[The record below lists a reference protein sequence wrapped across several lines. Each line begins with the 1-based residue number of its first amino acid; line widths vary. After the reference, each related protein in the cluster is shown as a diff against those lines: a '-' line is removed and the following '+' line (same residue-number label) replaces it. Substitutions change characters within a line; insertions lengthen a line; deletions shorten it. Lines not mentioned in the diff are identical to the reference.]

1 MKTLKKGGDLIG
13 KGAYGCVFNVEFPCK
28 SRKLS
33 KKSAT
38 SKKGEKYISKI
49 FFHKKAVKEAK
60 SEFELNKLIHKIKN
74 HTNWCVLWK
83 RICRPHSYIEI
94 YKHDKKIAECL
105 KKSGLTVDQFNKR
118 SAMLIGKYAGKS
130 LEKIF
135 EMKMKNIKNKNDFIL
150 FFLKTMKKMLSLFE
164 GIKTLKNNGITH
176 SDIKRGN
183 IVLDGGSYKLI
194 DFGLAYRMNDNE
206 DYSKRSN
213 IQYLDDRIYTPY
225 PIDFIYTHTNKTQET
240 IDKNAY
246 LNNDTKRN
254 FDEYLDIHQI
264 FFKRENIIHKITE
277 FLKDVKVDK
286 KNILKTLDVYSLGY
300 IIPKAF
306 YNDLYLSE
314 LTLDSIG
321 EYIEDPSIK
330 PFITLFKD
338 MTRETFFN
346 EGLRISPEEAYNR
359 FSELVRNINY

>member
-28 SRKLS
+28 SNKLS
-33 KKSAT
+33 KR
-38 SKKGEKYISKI
+38 GNNYISKI

-60 SEFELNKLIHKIKN
+60 SEFDLNKLIYKIKD

-83 RICRPHSYIEI
+83 RICRPHSYREI
-94 YKHDKKIAECL
+94 YKHDKKITECL
-105 KKSGLTVDQFNKR
+105 KKSGLTIEQFNKR
-118 SAMLIGKYAGKS
+118 SAMLIGQYGGKS

-135 EMKMKNIKNKNDFIL
+135 EIEMKKIKNKNDFVS
-150 FFLKTMKKMLSLFE
+150 FFLKTMKRMLPLFE
-164 GIKTLKNNGITH
+164 GIKSLKNNGITH

-183 IVLDGGSYKLI
+183 IVLDGNSFKMI
-194 DFGLAYRMNDNE
+194 DFGLAYRITDNE
-206 DYSKRSN
+206 EYSKRSN
-213 IQYLDDRIYTPY
+213 IQYFDDRIYTPY
-225 PIDFIYTHTNKTQET
+225 PIDFVYTHTNKNQENVDRT
-240 IDKNAY
+240 AY
-246 LNNDTKRN
+246 LNNETKKN

-264 FFKRENIIHKITE
+264 FFKRDNIVNKITE
-277 FLKDVKVDK
+277 FLKNVKVDK
-286 KNILKTLDVYSLGY
+286 KNIIKTLDVYSTGY

-306 YNDLYLSE
+306 YNDLYLSQI
-314 LTLDSIG
+314 TLDDIG
-321 EYIEDPSIK
+321 EYVEDPSIK

-359 FSELVRNINY
+359 FSELVRNVNY